1 MHMFMHGGHGGHGGH
16 AHHQRTDRERS
27 PSDGGKP

>member
-1 MHMFMHGGHGGHGGH
+1 MHVFMHGGHGGHGGH

-27 PSDGGKP
+27 PSDGGKS